1 MNLFRATTQVHE
13 KKESKTYSIE
23 MWYSVDQASSPV
35 NRKNPVYTMLRTE
48 TSTAQGVSGFALS
61 KKQEKDD

>member
-1 MNLFRATTQVHE
+1 MNLFRATTKGHE
-13 KKESKTYSIE
+13 KKESNTYSLE
-23 MWYSVDQASSPV
+23 MWYSVDQARSPV
-35 NRKNPVYTMLRTE
+35 NRTNPVNTMLRSE